1 MKNENLTTE
10 SRYFNESIVIKTLS
24 YLLTDMDLKM
34 IFTFN
39 ATGFVSIQR
48 KGAIRDK
55 GLEAE
60 TIVIACTTR
69 VISSTDRH
77 EC

>member
-1 MKNENLTTE
+1 MKNKNMTRE
-10 SRYFNESIVIKTLS
+10 SRYINESIVIKTLS

-34 IFTFN
+34 ILTFN
-39 ATGFVSIQR
+39 ATGLVSIQR

-60 TIVIACTTR
+60 TTVIACTTR
-69 VISSTDRH
+69 VISATDRH